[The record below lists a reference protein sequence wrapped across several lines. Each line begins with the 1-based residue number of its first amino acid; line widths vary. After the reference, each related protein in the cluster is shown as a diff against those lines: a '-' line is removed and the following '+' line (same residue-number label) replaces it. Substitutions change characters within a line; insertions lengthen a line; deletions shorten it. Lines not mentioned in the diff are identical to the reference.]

1 MVYHSIT
8 SKPVVENDKQIS
20 PEPIQSLKE
29 KTWKILSI
37 FIGSADRWELTF
49 LGASIFWISVMG
61 ITEKRVIMWLS
72 SHLFLYIGMSIAFH
86 RYFSHK
92 SFRTSRVFQ
101 TVLAVWGTCALQGG
115 VLFWSALHRH
125 HHTHCDQEADLHSP
139 QPPSWKGFYWGQMG
153 WLSQDRILFLWEDN
167 RLIDDLSKYKELCFI
182 QRYDQHIAGVYMLLW
197 LILGGFEGLIFG
209 GLLARVTSYQ
219 CTALVN
225 SIDHM
230 FGYTWKDGG
239 DCKAVNV
246 WWSLPL
252 QLGENWHA
260 NHHQYPGRSS
270 RKIAWWEIDPIHW
283 VILGFEKCGLVW
295 DVKK

>member
-1 MVYHSIT
+1 MVHHGFSP
-8 SKPVVENDKQIS
+8 KKVEYVDKYS
-20 PEPIQSLKE
+20 PTNPIQNLKE
-29 KTWKILSI
+29 KSWRFLSI

-49 LGASIFWISVMG
+49 LGASIFWLAVLG
-61 ITEKRVIMWLS
+61 ITEQRIMMWLG
-72 SHLFLYIGMSIAFH
+72 SHLFLYVGMSIAFH

-92 SFRTSRVFQ
+92 SFKTSRWFQ
-101 TVLAVWGTCALQGG
+101 AVLAVWGTFALQGG
-115 VLFWSALHRH
+115 ALFWAALHRH
-125 HHTHCDQEADLHSP
+125 HHAHCDDEEDLHSP
-139 QPPSWKGFYWGQMG
+139 QPLSLKGFYWGQIG
-153 WLSQDRILFLWEDN
+153 WLSQERILFLWEKSPY
-167 RLIDDLSKYKELCFI
+167 IDDLRAYKELVFI
-182 QRYDQHIAGVYMLLW
+182 QKYDQQFAALYMLLW
-197 LILGGFEGLIFG
+197 WIFAGFEGLIFG
-209 GLLARVTSYQ
+209 GLLARVSSYH

-230 FGYTWKDGG
+230 FGYSWKEDG

-260 NHHQYPGRSS
+260 NHHQYPGRSN
-270 RKIAWWEIDPIHW
+270 RQIAWWEIDPIHW